1 MLKIFTTQL
10 SGVFK
15 KIEEQEDEA
24 IEDCS
29 RLLAQTITGNG
40 TIHIKGIGELEGIPS
55 AIMDSNES
63 IPACAPY
70 GESVV
75 ESGDCILA
83 FANNTR
89 NIELEKLITQ
99 AESEGISVV
108 SVAAVEKGD
117 EPIPNEEFHIDT
129 KLSMPLV
136 PGEDGERIGYP
147 VFMLALFVF
156 YALYFN
162 TNEMLTEYDREF

>member
-15 KIEEQEDEA
+15 KIDEQEDDTL
-24 IEDCS
+24 EDCS

-40 TIHIKGIGELEGIPS
+40 TIHIKGFGELEGIAS
-55 AIMDSNES
+55 AITGSSES
-63 IPACAPY
+63 LPACVPY
-70 GESVV
+70 GENVV
-75 ESGDCILA
+75 EAGDCILA
-83 FANNTR
+83 FANKAR
-89 NIELEKLITQ
+89 DIEMEKLVAQ

-129 KLSMPLV
+129 KLLKPLV
-136 PGEDGERIGYP
+136 PGDDGERIGYP
-147 VFMLALFVF
+147 VFMLALYIY

-162 TNEMLTEYDREF
+162 TNEMLAEYDE